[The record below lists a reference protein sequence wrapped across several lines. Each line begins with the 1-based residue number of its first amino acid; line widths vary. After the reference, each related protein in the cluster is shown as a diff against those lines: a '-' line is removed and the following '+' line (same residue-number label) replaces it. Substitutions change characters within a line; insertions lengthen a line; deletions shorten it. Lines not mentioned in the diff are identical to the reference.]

1 MLLRGDTA
9 CGCSSAGDTACGAP
23 PRRLGLRRLG
33 GRLGLRLL
41 GSGLFGNGLLGGRLR
56 LSGRL
61 GLLGHRLGRR
71 GRGLGL
77 LLGRRLRRGLFGLR
91 LLGLLLFGLVGA
103 LRLGHQ
109 ASISMGLGCW
119 AACGWSG
126 PA

>member
-1 MLLRGDTA
+1 MLLRGASACGSSAGGSA
-9 CGCSSAGDTACGAP
+9 CGCLLGG
-23 PRRLGLRRLG
+23 RLGLRRLR

-41 GSGLFGNGLLGGRLR
+41 GRGRFGNGLFGGRLR

-61 GLLGHRLGRR
+61 GLLGHRLGRL
-71 GRGLGL
+71 GRGLRL

-91 LLGLLLFGLVGA
+91 PLGLLLFGLVGA